1 MSQGASQWRPK
12 SLLALAIAGLIW
24 GGWKWSEVWHYHKTL
39 ARIEDMM
46 ERGLH
51 SLAAKDLGELLDRNP
66 GSDEVAFLLGTCE
79 KARGRSQAAAEA
91 WANSTPDRADIRRD
105 LVRLTQS
112 TIR

>member
-1 MSQGASQWRPK
+1 MSQDASQWRLK
-12 SLLALAIAGLIW
+12 LLLVLAIAGLIW
-24 GGWKWSEVWHYHKTL
+24 GEWKWSEVWHYHKTL
-39 ARIEDMM
+39 ARIEDAM
-46 ERGLH
+46 EKGLQ
-51 SLAAKDLGELLDRNP
+51 SLAAKDLGELLGRNP
-66 GSDEVAFLLGTCE
+66 DSDEVAFLLGTCE